1 MNKVAFKNLLI
12 YFKQLVYDKRYSI
25 LEGTLTEYIAW
36 LCYSIV
42 HFKKDYHEYIN
53 QLKVCE
59 LYTKQKNYDLLITY
73 LEDNIIYWDLACD
86 EEDY

>member
-12 YFKQLVYDKRYSI
+12 YLKQLVYEKEYSI
-25 LEGTLTEYIAW
+25 LEGTLMEYIAW
-36 LCYSIV
+36 LCYSV
-42 HFKKDYHEYIN
+42 VNFKRDYKEYID

-59 LYTKQKNYDLLITY
+59 LYAKEHKYDLLVNY
-73 LEDNIIYWDLACD
+73 LEDNIIYWDLSRD